1 MGAISS
7 VPDLVH
13 ALRRRVWM
21 IVMIALL
28 GVPVALWFANNQPRL
43 YEATAVIQIEIPQI
57 AETVTG
63 VAGAMAPDG
72 QLNLIQQQLMARDTL
87 LGVIESYGLFPMVGS
102 VTEKVALLR
111 GAVAITRLQ
120 DSALAWRPEIHPT
133 GLMVTVRLDDP
144 VVAADVANEM
154 INRIITESTLRG
166 ADRANRTLEF
176 ILAEEARVAGAIAE
190 VESRIASFRE
200 VNVDALPEGLTAQR
214 DRLTRLSE
222 QRLAVDEEILA
233 LQSGAERQRAEE
245 VARQDALLQQRRN
258 IVLQAIAETEAAIA
272 AAPEVERQLGA
283 MDRELTQLEAEL
295 EVLTA
300 RRTDAAMTQQ
310 LELQNQSERYVVLE
324 TAIPPE
330 FPTTASRRKVAA
342 TVAAGVAAAGIALA
356 LALEVLNPA
365 IRTTAQLE
373 RQLGVQPV
381 IVVPY
386 LTTPKDRRGRLGW
399 WLGLFA
405 ALGGTLWLLFRGQ
418 FQAVFGASRAA
429 PAVATVVA
437 GSKSA
442 KRAPRR

>member
-1 MGAISS
+1 
-7 VPDLVH
+7 
-13 ALRRRVWM
+13 
-21 IVMIALL
+21 
-28 GVPVALWFANNQPRL
+28 
-43 YEATAVIQIEIPQI
+43 
-57 AETVTG
+57 
-63 VAGAMAPDG
+63 
-72 QLNLIQQQLMARDTL
+72 
-87 LGVIESYGLFPMVGS
+87 
-102 VTEKVALLR
+102 
-111 GAVAITRLQ
+111 
-120 DSALAWRPEIHPT
+120 
-133 GLMVTVRLDDP
+133 
-144 VVAADVANEM
+144 M

-283 MDRELTQLEAEL
+283 MDRELTQLQAEL

-437 GSKSA
+437 GDKAA